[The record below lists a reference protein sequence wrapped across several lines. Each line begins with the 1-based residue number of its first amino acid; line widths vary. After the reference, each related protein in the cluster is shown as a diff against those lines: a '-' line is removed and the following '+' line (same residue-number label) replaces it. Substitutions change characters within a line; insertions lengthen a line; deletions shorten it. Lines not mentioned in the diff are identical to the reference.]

1 MEVACTSLCSK
12 SVVMLTKATSKMELS
27 IHWITK
33 EPFLEMFL
41 LVVLNTNEI
50 PTKKTNKI
58 NVNQQIYFLT
68 LSQDVYE
75 KYTINQHIIIERLGY
90 FVNETTYFDVS
101 GIENNSFLRRR
112 QNFHGLTIPAFT
124 GNKL

>member
-1 MEVACTSLCSK
+1 
-12 SVVMLTKATSKMELS
+12 MELS
-27 IHWITK
+27 INWVTQ
-33 EPFLEMFL
+33 EPYLEMFL

-50 PTKKTNKI
+50 QTKKTNKI
-58 NVNQQIYFLT
+58 NMNQQIYFLT

-75 KYTINQHIIIERLGY
+75 KYTISRQIIIERLGY
-90 FVNETTYFDVS
+90 FVNNTYFDIT

-124 GNKL
+124 GNKV

>member
-1 MEVACTSLCSK
+1 
-12 SVVMLTKATSKMELS
+12 MLTKETSKMELS
-27 IHWITK
+27 IHWITQ
-33 EPFLEMFL
+33 EPYSEIFL
-41 LVVLNTNEI
+41 LVVLNTNQI
-50 PTKKTNKI
+50 PTNKTNKI
-58 NVNQQIYFLT
+58 NMNQQIYFLT

-90 FVNETTYFDVS
+90 FVNETTYFDAS

>member
-1 MEVACTSLCSK
+1 
-12 SVVMLTKATSKMELS
+12 MLTKETSKMELS
-27 IHWITK
+27 INWITQ
-33 EPFLEMFL
+33 EPYLEMFL

-50 PTKKTNKI
+50 QTKKTNKI
-58 NVNQQIYFLT
+58 NMNQQIYFLT

-75 KYTINQHIIIERLGY
+75 KYTISRQIIIERLGY
-90 FVNETTYFDVS
+90 FVNNTYFDIT

-124 GNKL
+124 GNKV

>member
-1 MEVACTSLCSK
+1 
-12 SVVMLTKATSKMELS
+12 MLTKATSKLELS
-27 IHWITK
+27 TNWVTQ
-33 EPFLEMFL
+33 EPYLEMFL

-75 KYTINQHIIIERLGY
+75 KYTINQQIIIERLGY
-90 FVNETTYFDVS
+90 FVNDTYFDIT

-124 GNKL
+124 GNKIKLHIIISWTLNHVLH

>member
-1 MEVACTSLCSK
+1 
-12 SVVMLTKATSKMELS
+12 MLTKETSKMELS
-27 IHWITK
+27 INWITQ
-33 EPFLEMFL
+33 EHYIEMFL

-50 PTKKTNKI
+50 PTKKTNEI
-58 NVNQQIYFLT
+58 NMNQQIYFLT

-75 KYTINQHIIIERLGY
+75 KYTINQQIIIERLGY
-90 FVNETTYFDVS
+90 FVNDTYFDIT

-124 GNKL
+124 GNKF